1 LPQWL
6 YSKWKS
12 GIEMAQPNVAR
23 EPSME
28 EILASI
34 RRIIE
39 SNEPGTGIEFPADH
53 QSFDEPAYD
62 NSLELRSPPAHVP
75 PAANQGFGQR
85 QPNENPVFQAAAPRN
100 DAAGEKSMSLAD
112 VAARVR
118 AAADRNAAMAVNGG
132 RSAEPSAPMPVP
144 TFTSPAVAA
153 PSFYGEPQQQQPRTT
168 RPIDVRPLMAQAAP
182 MQAEDAD
189 RIQASSERMVEV
201 PSTNWNDVDLRRDV
215 DMRSHQ
221 PVSHVEMPLRAVSID
236 IDEPKPTV
244 NEPSFVAEEQG
255 GLSSL
260 SANLLSELAE
270 QEIARSFEDLQ
281 SLFTAS
287 EGPSV
292 EDMTREMLR
301 PMLQDWLEDNLP
313 TIVERLVREEIS
325 RVVRGSKR

>member
-1 LPQWL
+1 
-6 YSKWKS
+6 
-12 GIEMAQPNVAR
+12 MAQPNVAR

-39 SNEPGTGIEFPADH
+39 SNEPGPGMEFAADL
-53 QSFDEPAYD
+53 QMSEEPSYD
-62 NSLELRSPPAHVP
+62 HSPELRSPPAHVP
-75 PAANQGFGQR
+75 PAANQGFGLR
-85 QPNENPVFQAAAPRN
+85 QPTDNPSFQAATPR
-100 DAAGEKSMSLAD
+100 AEPAGEKSMSLAD

-132 RSAEPSAPMPVP
+132 RAAEPSVQTPIPA
-144 TFTSPAVAA
+144 FTSPSVAA
-153 PSFYGEPQQQQPRTT
+153 PSFYGDPQPRTT
-168 RPIDVRPLMAQAAP
+168 RPTDVRPLLAQAVP
-182 MQAEDAD
+182 MQAEDAG
-189 RIQASSERMVEV
+189 RIQASAERMVEV
-201 PSTNWNDVDLRRDV
+201 PATNWNDVNLRRDV
-215 DMRSHQ
+215 EMRVQQ
-221 PVSHVEMPLRAVSID
+221 PAPHVEAPLRVQPID
-236 IDEPKPTV
+236 IDEPKPMPSET
-244 NEPSFVAEEQG
+244 SFVPEEQG
-255 GLSSL
+255 SLSPL